1 MLKVIRI
8 HRIILIWG
16 VAQPNIFKINV
27 KAVWKME
34 NKSEGREISQEAI
47 TIAQG
52 ETKAMA
58 VGSKWEGGADN

>member
-1 MLKVIRI
+1 
-8 HRIILIWG
+8 
-16 VAQPNIFKINV
+16 
-27 KAVWKME
+27 ME